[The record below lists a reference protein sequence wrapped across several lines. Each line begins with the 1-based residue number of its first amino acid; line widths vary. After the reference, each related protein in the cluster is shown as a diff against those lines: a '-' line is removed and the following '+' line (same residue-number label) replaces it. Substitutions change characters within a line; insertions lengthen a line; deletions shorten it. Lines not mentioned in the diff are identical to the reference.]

1 MESNNDEFHFSLNQ
15 KNKITPKQLKR
26 VDIMHLIR
34 TNNIPELNAI
44 LNDLSQ
50 ENFSDNDYF
59 DFTKDE
65 LKIIKNYQILTQYIK
80 FSIDQLSKKSD
91 ALKKLTDEQIQY
103 NQQNE
108 QEIKI
113 KKEKILEQEVTIN
126 ELQNECIN
134 LEYLIKKLDLEE
146 KAKQEGINLDE

>member
-1 MESNNDEFHFSLNQ
+1 MSDDEFKFNLRQTNTV
-15 KNKITPKQLKR
+15 TPKILRQI
-26 VDIMHLIR
+26 DIMELIR
-34 TNNIPELNAI
+34 TNNIPALQI
-44 LNDLSQ
+44 LLDDLSQ
-50 ENFSDNDYF
+50 EKFEENQYF
-59 DFTKDE
+59 DFTEDE